1 MIRGRSARPA
11 AFVAAAVLAP
21 PLLAASGAAGSAS
34 AGGERRETPSPEVR
48 VEVFVHDDGAAVR
61 GAAASALEVFV
72 DDRKAAFDHE
82 PEEAVSV
89 LAVLDLSASVRGPR
103 LRAAAAGAA
112 ALFSDLGPDD
122 RCALASFSR
131 SVELHAGWEDGCAS
145 AAERAAALK
154 SGGPSALN
162 NALTLALGLLA
173 DAPGRPVLALF
184 TDGVDGAS
192 WSRDAWPLHAA
203 AGSAPL
209 VFSVTAPPAVGAGGV
224 RGVYGSVSRDELENA
239 IAFEGRN
246 VVDRGRDLRGLRNTD
261 PFWVLGEL
269 ARVSGGALLRT
280 GGEPE
285 EIEEALAG
293 IPDRIRRRLS
303 LRLPA
308 AAFAP
313 GPHRVRVESPAGE
326 VRHTAS
332 FTLPD
337 RGN

>member
-1 MIRGRSARPA
+1 MTRGRRARPA
-11 AFVAAAVLAP
+11 AALVLAAFP
-21 PLLAASGAAGSAS
+21 FAVSGSEAE
-34 AGGERRETPSPEVR
+34 GGERRETPSPEAR
-48 VEVFVHDDGAAVR
+48 VEVFVHDGGEAVR

-72 DDRKAAFDHE
+72 DDEKAAFDHD
-82 PEEAVSV
+82 PDEAVSV

-103 LRAAAAGAA
+103 LRAATAGVS
-112 ALFSDLGPDD
+112 ALFSALGPDD

-131 SVELHAGWEDGCAS
+131 SVELHANWEDGCAR
-145 AAERAAALK
+145 AAEQAAALK

-192 WSRDAWPLHAA
+192 WSRDAWPLLAA

-224 RGVYGSVSRDELENA
+224 GGVYGSVNREDLANA

-285 EIEEALAG
+285 EIEASLATV
-293 IPDRIRRRLS
+293 PDRIRRRLS

>member
-1 MIRGRSARPA
+1 MSRGRAARPA
-11 AFVAAAVLAP
+11 GRGRLTAFVFAALAFAV
-21 PLLAASGAAGSAS
+21 SGSEAE
-34 AGGERRETPSPEVR
+34 GGERRETPSPEAR
-48 VEVFVHDDGAAVR
+48 VEVFVHDGGEAVR

-72 DDRKAAFDHE
+72 DDEKAAFDHD
-82 PEEAVSV
+82 PDEAVAV

-103 LRAAAAGAA
+103 LRAATAGVS
-112 ALFSDLGPDD
+112 ALFSALGPDD

-131 SVELHAGWEDGCAS
+131 SVELHANWEDGCVR
-145 AAERAAALK
+145 AAEQAAALK

-192 WSRDAWPLHAA
+192 WSRDAWPLLAA

-224 RGVYGSVSRDELENA
+224 GGVYGSVNREDLANA

-285 EIEEALAG
+285 EIEASLATV
-293 IPDRIRRRLS
+293 PDRIRRRLS

>member
-1 MIRGRSARPA
+1 MSPGRAVSSA
-11 AFVAAAVLAP
+11 AAAVFALL
-21 PLLAASGAAGSAS
+21 LLAASGAPGSAAS
-34 AGGERRETPSPEVR
+34 GEGRRETASPEVR
-48 VEVFVHDDGAAVR
+48 VEVFVHDGGEAVR

-72 DDRKAAFDHE
+72 DDEKAAFDHD
-82 PEEAVSV
+82 PDEAVSL

-103 LRAAAAGAA
+103 LGAAAAGAA
-112 ALFSDLGPDD
+112 ALFSALGPDD

-131 SVELHAGWEDGCAS
+131 SVELHANWEDGCS
-145 AAERAAALK
+145 RAAEQAAALK

-192 WSRDAWPLHAA
+192 WSRDAWPLLAA

-224 RGVYGSVSRDELENA
+224 GGVYGSVNREDLANA

-269 ARVSGGALLRT
+269 ARLSGGALLRT

-285 EIEEALAG
+285 EIEASLAG

-337 RGN
+337 RGH